1 MPSRSAVPARCS
13 GSVCRS
19 PVRFSLTKKSRDRVH
34 IPHAPS
40 KNKTPLTASLSTRR
54 DVRRQVGYR
63 LAGRCDRTDPQ
74 GGLSRV
80 TRRAVNRRS
89 RHPDS
94 RGDGGEQRKPGSLY
108 AVDRSVSRK
117 LGEDPASGVDQPGT
131 GLDSSVITS
140 PPLGR
145 GVGDHPV
152 RRGPAESEQH
162 RPEGLGGRQ
171 GFGAGTPDA
180 PGLTGQE
187 EPRPRDHPAG
197 PLRRGRARV
206 VSRCNAGQADP
217 RAGAPGLGAS
227 GLASRRRAAMPA
239 SASRTTRCA
248 AFTVSSAWS

>member
-131 GLDSSVITS
+131 GVDSSVITA

-162 RPEGLGGRQ
+162 RPEGLAGSKDSALVLRMRPDSWVRRNRVPAITPLAPSA
-171 GFGAGTPDA
+171 GA
-180 PGLTGQE
+180 
-187 EPRPRDHPAG
+187 
-197 PLRRGRARV
+197 ARV
-206 VSRCNAGQADP
+206 SSP
-217 RAGAPGLGAS
+217 
-227 GLASRRRAAMPA
+227 AAMPVKQIHGRA
-239 SASRTTRCA
+239 HR
-248 AFTVSSAWS
+248 V